1 MPAKDQFSISRNLE
15 VGGKS
20 YRYFSLQ
27 ALEEQGYGSVS
38 KLPFSIRVLL
48 EAAVRQFDGRAI
60 TEDHVKLLSKWNEGR
75 DNNKEIPFIPA
86 RIVLQDFTGV
96 PVVVD
101 LAAMR
106 DTVKNPAAILNRSIR
121 SFRST
126 SLSTTLSWSTLL
138 VPTKRLKRT

>member
-15 VGGKS
+15 VGGKVTVIS
-20 YRYFSLQ
+20 ACRL
-27 ALEEQGYGSVS
+27 S
-38 KLPFSIRVLL
+38 KSKDTAVYPSFLSPFGCRWKR
-48 EAAVRQFDGRAI
+48 VRQFDGRAI

-101 LAAMR
+101 LR
-106 DTVKNPAAILNRSIR
+106 LCVTPLKIR
-121 SFRST
+121 RR
-126 SLSTTLSWSTLL
+126 
-138 VPTKRLKRT
+138 P